1 VKKIDQIN
9 VRGLGFSEIRLP
21 LWGNNEILMSISQN
35 FRYIS
40 LLEIIKKVD
49 KILRQKKSIRHTFE
63 EIVQTIDVSQM
74 LQVPVGLKFMYNDEL
89 FSSRDFSNEVVCQ
102 QHHFTTHAGNTG
114 FIQLCMGNNQNQN
127 LALMP
132 LEQNFLLDS
141 LLRNLLLYLNAMESS
156 DTSIQKSTRRSNG
169 QSNGV
174 LSSSFLQRFLNANTF
189 NRDIYHDLMP
199 YKVAEILLISS
210 LYDAYAI
217 EREGRFTEHMLG
229 QYGHLNLTT
238 FPRITGVTSLEQA
251 LNTLKYKHFDLII
264 YMVGVDKQLPL
275 IVSQEINRH
284 YPFIP
289 VFLLLNNSSDVA
301 HYSNMHDKI
310 PFIDKLFV
318 WNGDANIFFAMIKML
333 EDRLNVENDTELGQV
348 RVILLVEDSPEYYS
362 RYLSFLYKVL
372 MEQTKRIIDDVST
385 DELYKVL
392 RMRARPKILL
402 ASDYEEAL
410 AVIDRYQD
418 YMLCLITDVKFNRE
432 GVSDDQAGIRLL
444 NYTRE
449 KLRNLPA
456 IIQSSNESHE
466 KVATQSNALFVHKQS
481 ESLYQD
487 FERFITYYL
496 GFGDFEFKD
505 AHDQTIARASN
516 MKEFEKYLKI
526 IPDESLI
533 YHASRDHFSMWI
545 MARGEIK
552 AASVI
557 NLKKVADFKN
567 AADLRRD
574 LLQMLKEYRNEQ
586 SSGNVIPYEPGMEV
600 TEENVYTLA
609 EGSLGGK
616 GRGLAF
622 IDALIHKYDF
632 NYHVPDI
639 RVRTPKT
646 FVIGTREF
654 ELFIKNNRLEAEVF
668 ADQSFEALRES
679 FVKGELSP
687 ALMTKLE
694 SLLLPISK
702 PIAVRSSGLFEDSL
716 TQPFAGV
723 FETYLLPNNHPDL
736 NVRLKQVAD
745 AVKLVYASVY
755 SNNARGYVK
764 AIDYKIEDEKMAVVI
779 QEVVGNHFG
788 KYYYPHLSGV
798 AQSYNFYPFAH
809 MKPDEGFALA
819 AVGLGRYVVDGNK
832 AYRFSPRYP
841 GTEIDSAKDQ
851 FRNSQVSFYA
861 VDLQKKE
868 PDLLEGEMA
877 GLAELDIDIAEH
889 LGTLKHCASV
899 YNPDSDTMYPGLSKA
914 GPRII
919 NFANILK
926 HNYIPFA
933 KTIEMVLALGKEA
946 MGTAVEI
953 EYAVDL
959 KKDQQGRASFYILQI
974 KPMISSDMQCNIDM
988 DAIRQDSILLY
999 SDHGMG
1005 NGLMDEI
1012 TDVIY
1017 ADMSRFDKAKTL
1029 EMAIEIEQLNQQ
1041 MVDEQRKYVLIGP
1054 GRWGTRDRW
1063 IGIPVKWHMISN
1075 ARVIVETSFDDF
1087 PLDASS
1093 GSHFFHNVTSMNV
1106 GYFSVQPE
1114 ISRNYIQYEK
1124 LENQQVVSKGNFF
1137 NHVRFSTPLSVKM
1150 DGRNRIYL
1158 ITTE

>member
-1 VKKIDQIN
+1 MT
-9 VRGLGFSEIRLP
+9 E
-21 LWGNNEILMSISQN
+21 SQN

-49 KILRQKKSIRHTFE
+49 KILRQKKSIRNTFE

-89 FSSRDFSNEVVCQ
+89 FSSNEFSDEVVCQ

-114 FIQLCMGNNQNQN
+114 FIQLCMGRNQSQN

-141 LLRNLLLYLNAMESS
+141 LLRNLLLYLNSMESS
-156 DTSIQKSTRRSNG
+156 DKSIQKSKRKANATA
-169 QSNGV
+169 NGV
-174 LSSSFLQRFLNANTF
+174 VSSSFLQRFLNTNTF

-238 FPRITGVTSLEQA
+238 FPRITGATSLEQA
-251 LNTLKYKHFDLII
+251 LNTLKFKHFDLII

-275 IVSQEINRH
+275 SVSEEINKA

-289 VFLLLNNSSDVA
+289 IFLLLNNSTDA
-301 HYSNMHDKI
+301 AYYSNILNKI
-310 PFIDKLFV
+310 PYIDKLFV

-333 EDRLNVENDTELGQV
+333 EDRLNVENDTQLGQV

-402 ASDYEEAL
+402 ASDYEEAQE
-410 AVIDRYQD
+410 IIERCQD
-418 YMLCLITDVKFNRE
+418 YMLCLITDVKFSRK
-432 GVSDDQAGIRLL
+432 GVMDDQAGISLL
-444 NYTRE
+444 KYTRG

-456 IIQSSNESHE
+456 ILQSSNESYE
-466 KVATQSNALFVHKQS
+466 KTASELNALFVHKQS

-505 AHDQTIARASN
+505 AHNNTIARASN
-516 MKEFEKYLKI
+516 MKEFEKYLKVI
-526 IPDESLI
+526 SDESLL
-533 YHASRDHFSMWI
+533 YHASHDHFSMWI

-574 LLQMLKEYRNEQ
+574 LLLMLKEYRNEQ
-586 SSGNVIPYEPGMEV
+586 SSGNVMPYEPGMEV

-622 IDALIHKYDF
+622 IDALIHKYNF
-632 NYHVPDI
+632 NHYIPDI

-654 ELFIKNNRLEAEVF
+654 ELFIKNNHLEVEVF
-668 ADQSFEALRES
+668 SEQSFETLREH
-679 FVKGELSP
+679 FIKGELSQ
-687 ALMTKLE
+687 ALMDKLE
-694 SLLLPISK
+694 NLLLPISK

-723 FETYLLPNNHPDL
+723 FETYLLPNNHPDIK
-736 NVRLKQVAD
+736 VRLQQVAD

-809 MKPDEGFALA
+809 MQPDEGFALA

-832 AYRFSPRYP
+832 AYRFSPKYP

-851 FRNSQVSFYA
+851 FRNSQVGFYA
-861 VDLQKKE
+861 VDLQNNE

-877 GLAELDIDIAEH
+877 GLAELDIDIAEN

-899 YNPDSDTMYPGLSKA
+899 YNPDSDTMYPGLSKS

-933 KTIEMVLALGKEA
+933 KTIELVLALGKDA

-959 KKDQQGRASFYILQI
+959 EKDKQGKASFYILQI
-974 KPMISSDMQCNIDM
+974 KPMISSDMQCDIDM
-988 DAIRQDSILLY
+988 EKVAEDTIMLY

-1005 NGLMDEI
+1005 NGSIDEI

-1017 ADMSRFDKAKTL
+1017 PDMSRFDKSKTL
-1029 EMAIEIEQLNQQ
+1029 EMAYEIEQMNQKMLDQ
-1041 MVDEQRKYVLIGP
+1041 KRKYVLIGP
-1054 GRWGTRDRW
+1054 GRWGTRDPW

-1114 ISRNYIQYEK
+1114 LSKGFIKYEK
-1124 LENQQVVSKGNFF
+1124 LENQELIEKGSFF
-1137 NHVRFSTPLSVKM
+1137 SHIRFKKPLSIKM
-1150 DGRNRIYL
+1150 DGRKRTYL
-1158 ITTE
+1158 ITSE

>member
-1 VKKIDQIN
+1 
-9 VRGLGFSEIRLP
+9 
-21 LWGNNEILMSISQN
+21 MSKSQN
-35 FRYIS
+35 FRYIN
-40 LLEIIKKVD
+40 LLEIINKVD
-49 KILRQKKSIRHTFE
+49 RILRQKKSIGLTFH
-63 EIVQTIDVSQM
+63 EIVTTIPFGHV
-74 LQVPVGLKFMYNDEL
+74 LEVPIHLKLVYEDQEYNSPSFE
-89 FSSRDFSNEVVCQ
+89 NEVICQ
-102 QHHFTTHAGNTG
+102 QHHFTTHAGNQG
-114 FIQLCMGNNQNQN
+114 YIQLCTGTGKENGKE
-127 LALMP
+127 LMP

-141 LLRNLLLYLNAMESS
+141 LLRNILQFLNSTESKNKVPPKNNHKIKLE
-156 DTSIQKSTRRSNG
+156 TIGKLTN
-169 QSNGV
+169 
-174 LSSSFLQRFLNANTF
+174 SFLQQFLNANTY

-199 YKVAEILLISS
+199 FKVGEILLISS

-217 EREGRFTEHMLG
+217 EREGRFSEHMLG
-229 QYGHLNLTT
+229 QYGHLNLTS
-238 FPRITGVTSLEQA
+238 FPRITGATSLDQA
-251 LNTLKYKHFDLII
+251 LNLLKFKHFDLII
-264 YMVGVDKQLPL
+264 YMVGADKNLPL
-275 IVSQEINRH
+275 SVSEKIKKA

-289 VFLLLNNSSDVA
+289 IFLLLNNSSDVA
-301 HYSNMHDKI
+301 FYSKMLPNM
-310 PFIDKLFV
+310 PFVERLFT

-333 EDRLNVENDTELGQV
+333 EDKMNVENDTQLGQV

-362 RYLSFLYKVL
+362 RYLSFLYRVL

-402 ASDYEEAL
+402 ASNYEEAL
-410 AVIDRYQD
+410 QIIDQYQD
-418 YMLCLITDVKFNRE
+418 FMLCLITDVKFEKE
-432 GVSDDQAGIRLL
+432 GQFDENAGIKLL
-444 NYTRE
+444 DYTRT

-456 IIQSSNESHE
+456 ILQSSDPSYEQ
-466 KVATQSNALFVHKQS
+466 VAKQHNSLFVHKQS
-481 ESLYQD
+481 DTLYQD

-505 AHDQTIARASN
+505 ANDRVIARASN
-516 MKEFEKYLKI
+516 MREFEKYLKK

-545 MARGEIK
+545 MARGEIR

-567 AADLRRD
+567 AAELRHD

-586 SSGNVIPYEPGMEV
+586 SAGNVIPYEPGMEV

-632 NYHVPDI
+632 NRFVPDI

-646 FVIGTREF
+646 FVVGTREF
-654 ELFIKNNRLEAEVF
+654 ELFIKNNHLEAEVLAQEDF
-668 ADQSFEALRES
+668 ALLRRE
-679 FVKGELSP
+679 FVMGELS
-687 ALMTKLE
+687 E
-694 SLLLPISK
+694 SLLQKLKAILTQISK

-723 FETYLLPNNHPDL
+723 FETYLLPNNHPNID
-736 NVRLKQVAD
+736 VRLKQVAD
-745 AVKLVYASVY
+745 AIKLVYASVY

-764 AIDYKIEDEKMAVVI
+764 AIDYKIEEEKMAVVI
-779 QEVVGNHFG
+779 QEVVGNHFEQ
-788 KYYYPHLSGV
+788 YFYPHLSGV

-809 MKPDEGFALA
+809 MKPDEGFAVA

-832 AYRFSPRYP
+832 AYRFSPQYP
-841 GTEIDSAKDQ
+841 GTEINSTKDQ

-861 VDLQKKE
+861 VDLQKKN

-877 GLAELDIDIAEH
+877 GLAELDIDVAEQH
-889 LGTLKHCASV
+889 GTLTHSASV
-899 YNPDSDTMYPGLSKA
+899 YNPDSDTMYPGISKS

-926 HNYIPFA
+926 YNYIPLA
-933 KTIEMVLALGKEA
+933 KTIEVVLALGKDA

-953 EYAVDL
+953 EFAVDL
-959 KKDQQGRASFYILQI
+959 KKDKNGRASFYILQI
-974 KPMISSDMQCNIDM
+974 KPLISSSMECHIDM
-988 DAIRQDSILLY
+988 DDEDPDSILLY
-999 SDHGMG
+999 SEQGMG
-1005 NGLMDEI
+1005 NGTVDDI

-1017 ADMSRFDKAKTL
+1017 ADVDRFNKAKTQ
-1029 EMAIEIEQLNQQ
+1029 EMALEIERMN
-1041 MVDEQRKYVLIGP
+1041 DEMIAQKRKYILIGP

-1114 ISRNYIQYEK
+1114 LSNSFIQYDM
-1124 LENQQVVSKGNFF
+1124 LRHQPLVSKGEFF
-1137 NHVRFSTPLSVKM
+1137 NHVRFESPVKVKM
-1150 DGRNRIYL
+1150 DGRKRIYL
-1158 ITTE
+1158 ISKD